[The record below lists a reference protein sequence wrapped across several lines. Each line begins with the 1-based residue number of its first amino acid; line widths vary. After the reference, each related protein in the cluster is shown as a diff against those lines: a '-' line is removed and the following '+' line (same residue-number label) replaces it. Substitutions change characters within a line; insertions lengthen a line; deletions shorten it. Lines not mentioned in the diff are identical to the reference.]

1 MKTID
6 LTNDYRIN
14 RALTVAASFLVEGAK
29 ALVTGV
35 AILAIWSGAENLF
48 GMVWRVAAVLAV
60 AAWIL

>member
-29 ALVTGV
+29 AA
-35 AILAIWSGAENLF
+35 AILAISLGAKNLF
-48 GMVWRVAAVLAV
+48 GLVWRVAAGIAV
-60 AAWIL
+60 AAWIS